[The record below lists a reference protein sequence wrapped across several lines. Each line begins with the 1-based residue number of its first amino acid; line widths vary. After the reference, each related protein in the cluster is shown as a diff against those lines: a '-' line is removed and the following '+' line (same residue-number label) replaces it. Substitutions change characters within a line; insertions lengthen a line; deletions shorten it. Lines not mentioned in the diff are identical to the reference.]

1 MTTQYIYF
9 VLFAFAAY
17 LICTDQSVAK
27 AFLFVINLIK
37 FQYEKYK
44 WIVIYHPRTP
54 WARYS
59 MHRRSMK
66 LAEELMK
73 ELEENQNV

>member
-1 MTTQYIYF
+1 MNLQYTYIVIF
-9 VLFAFAAY
+9 IFLAY
-17 LICTDQSVAK
+17 LIFTDSSIAK
-27 AFLFVINLIK
+27 FFVYTTDLLK

-44 WIVIYHPRTP
+44 WIVMYHPRTP

-73 ELEENQNV
+73 ELEKKK

>member
-44 WIVIYHPRTP
+44 WIVIHHPKTP

>member
-1 MTTQYIYF
+1 VTSQYIYF

-27 AFLFVINLIK
+27 AFLFVLDLIR

-44 WIVIYHPRTP
+44 WIIMHHPNNIIVR
-54 WARYS
+54 WLI
-59 MHRRSMK
+59 HKRSIKMAK
-66 LAEELMK
+66 ELMK
-73 ELEENQNV
+73 ELEKNQ